1 MQPRRAAATLP
12 RRQGGQTDH
21 DVRRFPLWLQTAV
34 LTAAALGLAAALRF
48 LVIEQPQYGWA
59 CQSLA
64 PPWWCPIRMAG
75 IYAIRL
81 GLFGFIAL
89 IAGALAV
96 LRRRPLAA
104 QLAVVLGAAGLILYV
119 PEPAAGGALLGALA
133 MVRR

>member
-1 MQPRRAAATLP
+1 VR
-12 RRQGGQTDH
+12 TDH
-21 DVRRFPLWLQTAV
+21 DVRRFPLWLRAA
-34 LTAAALGLAAALRF
+34 LLAAAALGLAAALRF

-81 GLFGFIAL
+81 GLLGFIAL
-89 IAGALAV
+89 IAGLLAV
-96 LRRRPLAA
+96 LRRWPLAA
-104 QLAVVLGAAGLILYV
+104 QLAVASGAAGLILYV

-133 MVRR
+133 IVRR

>member
-1 MQPRRAAATLP
+1 MLA
-12 RRQGGQTDH
+12 
-21 DVRRFPLWLQTAV
+21 
-34 LTAAALGLAAALRF
+34 AAALGLAAALRF
-48 LVIEQPQYGWA
+48 LVIEHPEYGWA
-59 CQSLA
+59 CQTLS

-75 IYAIRL
+75 IAAIRL

-96 LRRRPLAA
+96 LRRWPLAA
-104 QLAVVLGAAGLILYV
+104 QLAVASGAAGLVLYV